1 MKKVAIFLA
10 AIALT
15 TGVFAQSQPNLP
27 DIPKTP
33 IVWYDE
39 VYQPTVNNQGQ
50 DGFADLAEDAT
61 GIRRDRAPLA
71 PATLLLL
78 GLGGAV
84 VGTRVVRNTK
94 K

>member
-15 TGVFAQSQPNLP
+15 TGVFAQVVPQ
-27 DIPKTP
+27 TP
-33 IVWYDE
+33 IDWFEDKYVDS
-39 VYQPTVNNQGQ
+39 
-50 DGFADLAEDAT
+50 DLSGEALNKEAEEAT
-61 GIRRDRAPLA
+61 GIRRSRAPFT

-78 GLGGAV
+78 GLSGAV

>member
-15 TGVFAQSQPNLP
+15 TGVFAQVPDLP
-27 DIPKTP
+27 QTP
-33 IVWYDE
+33 IDWFEDKYVDS
-39 VYQPTVNNQGQ
+39 
-50 DGFADLAEDAT
+50 DLSGEALNKEAEEAT
-61 GIRRDRAPLA
+61 GIRRSRAPFT

-78 GLGGAV
+78 GLSGAV

>member
-15 TGVFAQSQPNLP
+15 TGVFAQVPDLP
-27 DIPKTP
+27 ATP
-33 IVWYDE
+33 IDWFNERYNETGLLSEQEKVE
-39 VYQPTVNNQGQ
+39 G
-50 DGFADLAEDAT
+50 AERTT

-84 VGTRVVRNTK
+84 VGTKVVRNRRK
-94 K
+94 

>member
-1 MKKVAIFLA
+1 MKKVAVFLA

-15 TGVFAQSQPNLP
+15 TGVFAQVTPN
-27 DIPKTP
+27 KTP
-33 IVWYDE
+33 IVWFE
-39 VYQPTVNNQGQ
+39 EQVQEPHPEWGNNQET
-50 DGFADLAEDAT
+50 AESTT
-61 GIRRDRAPLA
+61 GIRRNRAPLA

-84 VGTRVVRNTK
+84 VGTKVVRNRK

>member
-15 TGVFAQSQPNLP
+15 TGVFAQVAPT
-27 DIPKTP
+27 TP
-33 IVWYDE
+33 ITWFDE
-39 VYQPTVNNQGQ
+39 VYQPGNTLT
-50 DGFADLAEDAT
+50 DAELSQRAEETT
-61 GIRRDRAPLA
+61 GIRRSRAPFT

-78 GLGGAV
+78 GLSGAV

>member
-15 TGVFAQSQPNLP
+15 TGVFAQVAPN
-27 DIPKTP
+27 KTP
-33 IVWYDE
+33 ITWFNA
-39 VYQPTVNNQGQ
+39 VYQPGNTLT
-50 DGFADLAEDAT
+50 DAERSQRAEETT
-61 GIRRDRAPLA
+61 GIRRSRAPFT

-78 GLGGAV
+78 GLSGAV

>member
-15 TGVFAQSQPNLP
+15 TGVFAQVVPQTPIDWFEDKYVDSGLGGEALN
-27 DIPKTP
+27 KTP
-33 IVWYDE
+33 E
-39 VYQPTVNNQGQ
+39 ST
-50 DGFADLAEDAT
+50 T
-61 GIRRDRAPLA
+61 GIRRSRAPFT

-78 GLGGAV
+78 GLSGAV

>member
-15 TGVFAQSQPNLP
+15 TGVFAQV
-27 DIPKTP
+27 IPTKTP
-33 IVWYDE
+33 IEWFDE
-39 VYQPTVNNQGQ
+39 QYEPTTPNQDEQ
-50 DGFADLAEDAT
+50 GFADRAEAAT
-61 GIRRDRAPLA
+61 GIRRSRAPFT

-78 GLGGAV
+78 GLSGAV

>member
-15 TGVFAQSQPNLP
+15 TGVFAQVPDLP
-27 DIPKTP
+27 TKP
-33 IVWYDE
+33 IDWFNEQYDE
-39 VYQPTVNNQGQ
+39 TGLSEQEIVER
-50 DGFADLAEDAT
+50 AEQTT
-61 GIRRDRAPLA
+61 GIRRSRAPLA

-84 VGTRVVRNTK
+84 VGTKVVRNRRK
-94 K
+94 

>member
-15 TGVFAQSQPNLP
+15 TGVFAQVPDLP
-27 DIPKTP
+27 QTP
-33 IVWYDE
+33 IDWFE
-39 VYQPTVNNQGQ
+39 EQET
-50 DGFADLAEDAT
+50 EDFQWKSTDTPESTT
-61 GIRRDRAPLA
+61 GIRRNRAPLA

-84 VGTRVVRNTK
+84 VGTKVVRNRK

>member
-15 TGVFAQSQPNLP
+15 TGVFAQVVPTTPITWFDEQATEHPSWEEEG
-27 DIPKTP
+27 KTP
-33 IVWYDE
+33 E
-39 VYQPTVNNQGQ
+39 ST
-50 DGFADLAEDAT
+50 T
-61 GIRRDRAPLA
+61 GIRRNRAPLA

-84 VGTRVVRNTK
+84 VGTKVVRNRK

>member
-15 TGVFAQSQPNLP
+15 TGVFAQVP

-33 IVWYDE
+33 IQWFDE
-39 VYQPTVNNQGQ
+39 QYQPGVNNQNEQ
-50 DGFADLAEDAT
+50 DFADKTEAAT
-61 GIRRDRAPLA
+61 GIRRSRAPFT

-78 GLGGAV
+78 GLSGAV

>member
-15 TGVFAQSQPNLP
+15 TGVFAQVAPQAPTEWFNQQAQTGGVQWGPN
-27 DIPKTP
+27 DTP
-33 IVWYDE
+33 E
-39 VYQPTVNNQGQ
+39 ST
-50 DGFADLAEDAT
+50 T

-84 VGTRVVRNTK
+84 VGTKVVRNRK

>member
-15 TGVFAQSQPNLP
+15 TGVFAQVVPT
-27 DIPKTP
+27 TP
-33 IVWYDE
+33 IDWFDE
-39 VYQPTVNNQGQ
+39 QANTGGVTWGPDDNPEST
-50 DGFADLAEDAT
+50 T
-61 GIRRDRAPLA
+61 GIRRNRAPLA

-84 VGTRVVRNTK
+84 VGTKVVRNRRK
-94 K
+94 

>member
-15 TGVFAQSQPNLP
+15 TGVFAQV
-27 DIPKTP
+27 IPTKTP
-33 IVWYDE
+33 IQWFDE
-39 VYQPTVNNQGQ
+39 QYQPNTPNQNDQ
-50 DGFADLAEDAT
+50 GFADRAEAAT

-84 VGTRVVRNTK
+84 VGTKVVRNRK

>member
-15 TGVFAQSQPNLP
+15 TGVFAQTSFEPP
-27 DIPKTP
+27 KPTDIK
-33 IVWYDE
+33 WFDE
-39 VYQPTVNNQGQ
+39 EGRLHTSLSD
-50 DGFADLAEDAT
+50 DGAEEAT
-61 GIRRDRAPLA
+61 GIRRSRAPFT

-78 GLGGAV
+78 GLSGAV

>member
-10 AIALT
+10 AIAVSVSVLADA
-15 TGVFAQSQPNLP
+15 VP
-27 DIPKTP
+27 
-33 IVWYDE
+33 
-39 VYQPTVNNQGQ
+39 PTKEINWFGDAGYGNAN
-50 DGFADLAEDAT
+50 DAENGT
-61 GIRRDRAPLA
+61 GIRRQKSTPVPIA

-84 VGTRVVRNTK
+84 VGTKVVRNRK

>member
-1 MKKVAIFLA
+1 MKKVAVFLA

-15 TGVFAQSQPNLP
+15 TGVFAQVPDLP
-27 DIPKTP
+27 KKPIDWFNEQATAHPSWAEGKT
-33 IVWYDE
+33 
-39 VYQPTVNNQGQ
+39 
-50 DGFADLAEDAT
+50 AESTT
-61 GIRRDRAPLA
+61 GIRRNTTPIA

>member
-15 TGVFAQSQPNLP
+15 TGVFAQVTPN
-27 DIPKTP
+27 KTP
-33 IVWYDE
+33 IDWFNE
-39 VYQPTVNNQGQ
+39 QATAHPSW
-50 DGFADLAEDAT
+50 AEGKTAESTT
-61 GIRRDRAPLA
+61 GIRRNTTPIT

-84 VGTRVVRNTK
+84 VGTKVVRNRK